1 MTEVIEKTEY
11 KKGYKKTKLG
21 WIPEDWDVVKF
32 KDIGQ
37 SIIGLTYSPND
48 IVEKG
53 LLVLR
58 SSNIKDSKV
67 VYDDNVYVSKKVPK
81 KLITKSN
88 DILMCVRNGS
98 KNLVGKSALIKAN
111 NEGYT
116 FGAFMSI
123 LRSKYNS
130 FLFQFLQS
138 SYAQKQYTGATSATI
153 NQITSKDLDLL
164 QIPFPKIQEQ
174 EKIAEILS
182 AWDDGIETLE
192 KLIEQKEIF
201 HKALMKNLLIGKIRL
216 FGFSKNSEYKRT
228 KLGLIPVDWQIK
240 SLKLLFDK
248 RMQKYSGNT
257 EHNIFT
263 NSAAKGIVLQNEYFE
278 RSIVTEENTS
288 NYYVVGEDDFMYN
301 PRISQSAPAG
311 PINRNKLGITGIASP
326 LYMIFKAK
334 YDTIVDFYEQ
344 YFSSNIWN
352 NSMFMIANQGAR
364 HDRLNITSNDFMN
377 MPLPYPPI
385 KEQEKIANIL
395 IESDKE
401 IQILNSK
408 LEKLKEQKKGLM
420 QKLLTGQ
427 IRVKV

>member
-1 MTEVIEKTEY
+1 MSNNVLIKN

-21 WIPEDWDVVKF
+21 WIPEDWEVVKF

-67 VYDDNVYVSKKVPK
+67 VYDDNVYVNKKVPK

-130 FLFQFLQS
+130 FLYQFLQS
-138 SYAQKQYTGATSATI
+138 SYAKKQYTGATSATI

-192 KLIEQKEIF
+192 KLIEQKEILK
-201 HKALMKNLLIGKIRL
+201 KATMQKL
-216 FGFSKNSEYKRT
+216 FLKKES
-228 KLGLIPVDWQIK
+228 WQMMR
-240 SLKLLFDK
+240 FDK
-248 RMQKYSGNT
+248 
-257 EHNIFT
+257 
-263 NSAAKGIVLQNEYFE
+263 
-278 RSIVTEENTS
+278 
-288 NYYVVGEDDFMYN
+288 
-301 PRISQSAPAG
+301 
-311 PINRNKLGITGIASP
+311 
-326 LYMIFKAK
+326 IFKDFCKKNCPRERLLSATQENGVIPRDMLCGKVMSPEGSLNGYKLIEAGDFVISLRSFQGGLEYSK
-334 YDTIVDFYEQ
+334 YRGILSPAYTVLKNIIDIDKDFYRHFFKSYKFIEKYLSISVIGIRDGKQ
-344 YFSSNIWN
+344 ISYSDLSSVKI
-352 NSMFMIANQGAR
+352 
-364 HDRLNITSNDFMN
+364 
-377 MPLPYPPI
+377 PYPPLE
-385 KEQEKIANIL
+385 EQEKIGKIL
-395 IESDKE
+395 NCYDEE
-401 IQILNSK
+401 LQLLNSK

>member
-67 VYDDNVYVSKKVPK
+67 VCDDNVYVSKKVPK

-130 FLFQFLQS
+130 FLYQFLQS
-138 SYAQKQYTGATSATI
+138 SYAKKQYTGATSATI

-174 EKIAEILS
+174 EKIVEFLS
-182 AWDDGIETLE
+182 TWDDGIETLE
-192 KLIEQKEIF
+192 KLIEQKEILK
-201 HKALMKNLLIGKIRL
+201 KATMQKL
-216 FGFSKNSEYKRT
+216 FLEKESWKMMR
-228 KLGLIPVDWQIK
+228 
-240 SLKLLFDK
+240 FDK
-248 RMQKYSGNT
+248 
-257 EHNIFT
+257 
-263 NSAAKGIVLQNEYFE
+263 
-278 RSIVTEENTS
+278 
-288 NYYVVGEDDFMYN
+288 
-301 PRISQSAPAG
+301 
-311 PINRNKLGITGIASP
+311 
-326 LYMIFKAK
+326 IFKDFCKKNCPRERLLSATQENGVIPRDMLSGKVMSPDGSLNGYKLIEAGDFVISLRSFQGGLEYSK
-334 YDTIVDFYEQ
+334 YRGILSPAYTVLKNIIDIDKNFYRHFFKSYKFIEKYLSISVIGIRDGKQ
-344 YFSSNIWN
+344 ISYSDLSSVKI
-352 NSMFMIANQGAR
+352 
-364 HDRLNITSNDFMN
+364 
-377 MPLPYPPI
+377 PYPPLE
-385 KEQEKIANIL
+385 EQEKIGKIL
-395 IESDKE
+395 NCYDEE
-401 IQILNSK
+401 LQLLNSK
-408 LEKLKEQKKGLM
+408 LEKLKDQKKGLM

>member
-1 MTEVIEKTEY
+1 MSNNVLIKN

-21 WIPEDWDVVKF
+21 LIPEDWDVVKF

-67 VYDDNVYVSKKVPK
+67 VYDDNVYLSKKVPK

-111 NEGYT
+111 NEGHT

-130 FLFQFLQS
+130 FLYQFLQS
-138 SYAQKQYTGATSATI
+138 SYAKKQYTGATSATI

-174 EKIAEILS
+174 EKIVEILS

-192 KLIEQKEIF
+192 KLIEQKEILK
-201 HKALMKNLLIGKIRL
+201 KATMQKLFFEKESWQMMRFDKIFKDFCKKNCPRERLLSATQENGVIPRDMLSGKVMSPEGSLEGYKLIEVGDFVISLRSFQGGLEYSKYRGILSPAYTVLKNIIDIDKDFYRHFFKSYNFIEKYLSISVIGIRDGKQVSYSDLSSVKIPYPPLEEQKKIGKI
-216 FGFSKNSEYKRT
+216 
-228 KLGLIPVDWQIK
+228 
-240 SLKLLFDK
+240 
-248 RMQKYSGNT
+248 
-257 EHNIFT
+257 
-263 NSAAKGIVLQNEYFE
+263 
-278 RSIVTEENTS
+278 
-288 NYYVVGEDDFMYN
+288 
-301 PRISQSAPAG
+301 
-311 PINRNKLGITGIASP
+311 
-326 LYMIFKAK
+326 
-334 YDTIVDFYEQ
+334 
-344 YFSSNIWN
+344 
-352 NSMFMIANQGAR
+352 
-364 HDRLNITSNDFMN
+364 LNC
-377 MPLPYPPI
+377 Y
-385 KEQEKIANIL
+385 
-395 IESDKE
+395 DKE
-401 IQILNSK
+401 IKILNSK

-427 IRVKV
+427 IRVKI